1 MKKIALTVA
10 AMAAVASLAACSKPA
25 EAPAA
30 AADAAAATATDA
42 AAVATDAAR
51 LGIPVPKGLP
61 VSIQERAWTSPIW
74 YAPAN

>member
-30 AADAAAATATDA
+30 AADAAGTLRQVNTGQQVEVCFPAVVDVA
-42 AAVATDAAR
+42 AA
-51 LGIPVPKGLP
+51 
-61 VSIQERAWTSPIW
+61 
-74 YAPAN
+74 